1 MVLRFFDLLISIIGL
16 LVCMPIFIVLFI
28 ACFIDTQD
36 PIFLQIRLGKN
47 KVPFTIFKFRTMK
60 HGTPNI
66 ATHLVEAN
74 HITRLGKF
82 LRKYKFDE
90 LPQLL
95 NVFIGNMSMVG
106 PRPCLIDQTKLIS
119 ERDLL
124 GVFSVKPGIT
134 GLAQLNGIDMED
146 PVQLA
151 ITDKEMLNSLNLFS
165 YMSYVGYSSFRFFFR
180 NPYL

>member
-119 ERDLL
+119 ERDVL

-151 ITDKEMLNSLNLFS
+151 ITDKEMLNSLNLLR

>member
-151 ITDKEMLNSLNLFS
+151 ITDKEMLNSLNLLS

>member
-119 ERDLL
+119 ERDVL

-151 ITDKEMLNSLNLFS
+151 ITDKEMLNSLNLLS